1 MKQKRLR
8 LPVSKLILGLSVLA
22 LLTVSGSAKAWWDG
36 NWSYRKQITVDAGPK
51 GGALPA
57 DAGRMPLL
65 IRLHD
70 GNFKFTD
77 AKDDGSD
84 IRFVAGDD
92 KTPLKFHLDTYD
104 GLLGVALIW
113 VDIPAVPAGQTT
125 DIFMYWGNA
134 NAQLGG
140 DPKGTYDADT
150 TLVYHFGDKDAA
162 PHDQT
167 ANANNAGA
175 AVRSIDTGMIG
186 RGIHLDGASPIVL
199 PTSPSLALPQG
210 GQFTWSAW
218 VKFDAPQADS
228 VLFSKSDPDGGSL
241 VIGMAQGAP
250 YVAVTAAGATVRGA
264 ATAPVSAAAWHHIAV
279 TVSDHVALFVDGKP
293 AATAAATLPALA
305 GAGIIGGDA
314 VPAAAAAAPAAVPA
328 AASAPGFIGDF
339 DELELSK
346 VARPAGFIAAAA
358 ASQGPDA
365 AMVVYGADEE
375 NAGMS
380 GGYFGVIL
388 RSVTIDGWVVIGILG
403 VMMAVS
409 VTVMVNKAIYITR
422 VARAN
427 APFLDLFGRYGA
439 DADAL
444 REQLRAYNGPSLER
458 SPAHRIYLASE
469 EELARRTAGMRTRYL
484 ILSSQAVD
492 TLRANLDRVSVKET
506 ERLNSMIVL
515 LTIAISGG
523 PFLGLLGTVVGVM
536 ITFAAI
542 AASGDVN
549 VNAIAPGIAA
559 ALVATVA
566 GLAVAIPALFG
577 YNYLIAKIK
586 DVTTEMHGFT
596 EELVT
601 RIAETYAQH
610 HDPEKLAAE

>member
-1 MKQKRLR
+1 MKQKRLHR
-8 LPVSKLILGLSVLA
+8 PISKLILGFAVLA

-57 DAGRMPLL
+57 DAGRIPLL
-65 IRLHD
+65 VRLHD

-84 IRFVAGDD
+84 IRFIAGDD
-92 KTPLKFHLDTYD
+92 KTPLKFHLDMYD

-113 VDIPAVPAGQTT
+113 VDLPAVPAGQTT
-125 DIFMYWGNA
+125 DIYMYWGNA
-134 NAQLGG
+134 NAPIGG

-150 TLVYHFGDKDAA
+150 TLVYHFSDKDTV

-167 ANANNAGA
+167 ANANNAA
-175 AVRSIDTGMIG
+175 TAVKSIDTGMIG
-186 RGIHLDGASPIVL
+186 RGIHLDGASPITL
-199 PTSPSLALPQG
+199 PTSPSLAIPQG

-218 VKFDAPQADS
+218 VKFDAAQPDA
-228 VLFSKSDPDGGSL
+228 VLFSKSDPAGGAL
-241 VIGMAQGAP
+241 AIGMAQGAP
-250 YVAVTAAGATVRGA
+250 YAAVTAAGATARAA

-279 TVSDHVALFVDGKP
+279 TASDQVTLYIDGKP
-293 AATAAATLPALA
+293 SATAVGALPALS
-305 GAGIIGGDA
+305 GPGIVGGDA
-314 VPAAAAAAPAAVPA
+314 PAAGTAGAV
-328 AASAPGFIGDF
+328 PGFIGDM
-339 DELELSK
+339 DELELAK

-365 AMVVYGADEE
+365 AMVIYGADEE

-388 RSVTIDGWVVIGILG
+388 RSVTIDGWVVIAILG

-409 VTVMVNKAIYITR
+409 ITVMINKAIYITR
-422 VARAN
+422 IARAN
-427 APFLDLFGRYGA
+427 APFLDLFTRYGA
-439 DADAL
+439 DSEAL

-458 SPAHRIYLASE
+458 SPAYRIYLASE
-469 EELARRTAGMRTRYL
+469 EELARRTAAMRAAYL
-484 ILSSQAVD
+484 ILSPQAVD
-492 TLRANLDRVSVKET
+492 TLRANLDRVSVKEI
-506 ERLNSMIVL
+506 ERLNSLIVL

-577 YNYLIAKIK
+577 YNYLIARIK

-601 RIAETYAQH
+601 RIAETYSRH

>member
-1 MKQKRLR
+1 MNKKHRH
-8 LPVSKLILGLSVLA
+8 LPISKLILCFGVLA
-22 LLTVSGSAKAWWDG
+22 LLSISGSAKAWWDG

-51 GGALPA
+51 GGALPG

-125 DIFMYWGNA
+125 DIYMYWGNA
-134 NAQLGG
+134 NAPIGG
-140 DPKGTYDADT
+140 DAKGTYDADT

-167 ANANNAGA
+167 ANGNNAGT
-175 AVRSIDTGMIG
+175 AVKSIDTGMIG
-186 RGIHLDGASPIVL
+186 RGIHLDGASPIAL
-199 PTSPSLALPQG
+199 PTSPSLALPQA

-218 VKFDAPQADS
+218 VKFDAPQADA
-228 VLFSKSDPDGGSL
+228 VLFSKNDPAGNAL
-241 VIGMAQGAP
+241 VIGMAAGAP
-250 YVAVTAAGATVRGA
+250 YVSLTAAGANVRGA

-279 TVSDHVALFVDGKP
+279 TVSDHVALYVDGKS
-293 AATAAATLPALA
+293 AATAAGALPALS
-305 GAGIIGGDA
+305 GAGIIGGDG
-314 VPAAAAAAPAAVPA
+314 APAAGNPAPA

-339 DELELSK
+339 DELELAK
-346 VARPAGFIAAAA
+346 VARPIGFIAAAA

-409 VTVMVNKAIYITR
+409 VTVMVNKAIYIVR
-422 VARAN
+422 IARAN
-427 APFLDLFGRYGA
+427 APFLDLFTRYGA
-439 DADAL
+439 DAEAL
-444 REQLRAYNGPSLER
+444 REQLHAYDGPSLER

-469 EELARRTAGMRTRYL
+469 EELARRTAAMRTRHL
-484 ILSSQAVD
+484 ILSPQAVD

-506 ERLNSMIVL
+506 ERLNSLIVL

-577 YNYLIAKIK
+577 YNYLIARIK

-601 RIAETYAQH
+601 RIAETYSQH
-610 HDPEKLAAE
+610 TDSEKLAAE

>member
-1 MKQKRLR
+1 MKQKRLH
-8 LPVSKLILGLSVLA
+8 LPISKLILGLAVLA

-51 GGALPA
+51 GGALPG

-65 IRLHD
+65 VRLHD

-84 IRFVAGDD
+84 IRFIAGDD

-113 VDIPAVPAGQTT
+113 VDLPAVPAGQTT
-125 DIFMYWGNA
+125 DIYMYWGNA
-134 NAQLGG
+134 NAPIGG

-150 TLVYHFGDKDAA
+150 TLVYHFSDKDMA

-167 ANANNAGA
+167 ANANNAA
-175 AVRSIDTGMIG
+175 TAVKSIDTGMIG
-186 RGIHLDGASPIVL
+186 RGIHLDGASPITL
-199 PTSPSLALPQG
+199 PASPSLAIPQG

-218 VKFDAPQADS
+218 VKFDAAQPDA
-228 VLFSKSDPDGGSL
+228 VLFSKSDPAGATL
-241 VIGMAQGAP
+241 VIGIAQGAP
-250 YVAVTAAGATVRGA
+250 YVAVTAAGVTARAA

-279 TVSDHVALFVDGKP
+279 TASDQLALYVDGKP
-293 AATAAATLPALA
+293 AATAAATLPTLT

-314 VPAAAAAAPAAVPA
+314 
-328 AASAPGFIGDF
+328 ASDFIGDM

-375 NAGMS
+375 NAGLS

-388 RSVTIDGWVVIGILG
+388 RSVTIDGWVVIAILG

-409 VTVMVNKAIYITR
+409 ITVMINKAIYIIR
-422 VARAN
+422 IARAN
-427 APFLDLFGRYGA
+427 APFLDLFTRYGA
-439 DADAL
+439 DSETL
-444 REQLRAYNGPSLER
+444 REQLRAYSGSSLER
-458 SPAHRIYLASE
+458 SPAYRIYLASE
-469 EELARRTAGMRTRYL
+469 EELARRTAAMRSAYL
-484 ILSSQAVD
+484 VLSPQAVD
-492 TLRANLDRVSVKET
+492 TLRANLDRVSVKEI
-506 ERLNSMIVL
+506 ERLNSLIVL

-577 YNYLIAKIK
+577 YNYLIARIK
-586 DVTTEMHGFT
+586 DITTEMHGFT

-601 RIAETYAQH
+601 RIAETYARH